1 MQSQIQIRTGSEV
14 WHRRALS
21 DAHTSALSPQKM
33 TSTKDKQET
42 VAVVGAGIGGLA
54 SAYLLAKQG
63 KRVTLFES
71 EARCG
76 GHALTVDTKEVGP
89 IDLGFQARRPEAHA
103 RTPRRANAASGAPG
117 LQPDHVPPPD
127 GLLPRAWGGH

>member
-21 DAHTSALSPQKM
+21 DAHTSALSPHKM
-33 TSTKDKQET
+33 TSTQDKQET

>member
-21 DAHTSALSPQKM
+21 DATSALSPQKM